1 MMSVRQKEL
10 KEMNV
15 FYNEKGV
22 GDTLLLF
29 VKDIELEKRAFS
41 KHGDVVRIYDQDT
54 KELSGFNIFHASK
67 YGQIVGTG
75 QLEVNSE
82 MKQLIQ
88 KAFSDN
94 KADVNELQFEDQA
107 SFVVGLVKEKDKHP
121 NADKLSVCQVDLG
134 EQTVQIVCGA
144 PNVEAG
150 QKVVVATV
158 DAVMPSGLK
167 IKAAKLRGVD
177 SHGMI
182 CSAKEL
188 QIPNAPEEKGI
199 LVLEDAFVVGS
210 QFDHSLVKM

>member
-1 MMSVRQKEL
+1 
-10 KEMNV
+10 MNV

-88 KAFSDN
+88 KEHFFLSVKSD
-94 KADVNELQFEDQA
+94 
-107 SFVVGLVKEKDKHP
+107 
-121 NADKLSVCQVDLG
+121 DKLREIELTVGSGHVKLTKLTNYDKIVDD
-134 EQTVQIVCGA
+134 TVVLM
-144 PNVEAG
+144 E
-150 QKVVVATV
+150 
-158 DAVMPSGLK
+158 
-167 IKAAKLRGVD
+167 
-177 SHGMI
+177 
-182 CSAKEL
+182 
-188 QIPNAPEEKGI
+188 I
-199 LVLEDAFVVGS
+199 LVPVFVS
-210 QFDHSLVKM
+210 TTKSY

>member
-1 MMSVRQKEL
+1 
-10 KEMNV
+10 MNV